1 MGRQRQEHRVTSG
14 TCVQGEMW
22 TVAQWGEVKFLR
34 DVIGLETKE
43 GVQALLQT
51 QMDNFVAPTS

>member
-22 TVAQWGEVKFLR
+22 TVAQWGEVKFLHG
-34 DVIGLETKE
+34 VIGLETKE
-43 GVQALLQT
+43 EGVQQLLQT
-51 QMDNFVAPTS
+51 QMDNFVLPT